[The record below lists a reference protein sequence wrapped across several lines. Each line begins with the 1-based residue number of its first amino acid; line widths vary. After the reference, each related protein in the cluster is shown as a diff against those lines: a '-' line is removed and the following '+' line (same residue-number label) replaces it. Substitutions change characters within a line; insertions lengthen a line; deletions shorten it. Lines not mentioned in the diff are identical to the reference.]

1 MDSKDRYSEG
11 VKTQN
16 TLSKENEVLH
26 AAIERSRERKRLY
39 GANWEAVNINDIV
52 ARFAPDAVPYERGVK
67 IHWHSPTTGYDV
79 VADISG
85 YLRIQDLNRGA
96 YYKEHLDINGNHI
109 KDMPLLPGETETD
122 YKDRQMRV
130 SHFRIMK
137 REIMK
142 K

>member
-39 GANWEAVNINDIV
+39 GANWEAVNINDIM
-52 ARFAPDAVPYERGVK
+52 ARFAPNAVPYERGVK

-85 YLRIQDLNRGA
+85 YLRIQDLNPGP
-96 YYKEHLDINGNHI
+96 YKGTYLDINGNHI
-109 KDMPLLPGETETD
+109 KDMPHLAGEDEAA
-122 YKDRQMRV
+122 YHERLMRI
-130 SHFRIMK
+130 SHFRILK
-137 REIMK
+137 REEMK
-142 K
+142 